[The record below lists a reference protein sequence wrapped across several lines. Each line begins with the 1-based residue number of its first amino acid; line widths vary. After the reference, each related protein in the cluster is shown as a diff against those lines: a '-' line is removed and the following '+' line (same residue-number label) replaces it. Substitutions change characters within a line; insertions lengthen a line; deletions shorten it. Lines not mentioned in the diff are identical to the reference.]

1 MEERKNLADCL
12 LRAFLSIVL
21 VSTMCFVVPT
31 TASAEG
37 AGDADSPSGTVDGD
51 ASGDG
56 DQNAGD
62 TDQGTGDAGD
72 TDQDTDGD
80 DEATEAGDY
89 ENQNFAS
96 LYDADQL
103 ELPQGAKAETVA
115 IDDNTNGLLVS
126 GPADALAND
135 GIAVTKQFNFD
146 DKEVV
151 SRIRVQAIT
160 ARKTSAKLACYLDGE
175 LLTTFELSTQKKSGK
190 WDPGTE
196 DYCLDISKK
205 AITGEHSV
213 SFKITDTGKKGA
225 SETQQILL
233 KSFEFMKFS
242 VPVINFNIKE
252 SKGHTVSDMNS
263 SVDHSVECYGSIDV
277 NVPENWTSEYT
288 GKHEE
293 SQSYELDYVRGRGNS
308 TWAANTTHRP
318 YKLKLD
324 KKTGLLGMGKSKH
337 WTLIANYYDN
347 TQLHNKI
354 TYWLSEQ
361 LGMEYTVKLEP
372 VEVVMDGE
380 YYGSYFLCEQVRV
393 GESEV
398 NIDDLESKEGRTA
411 TDGSTITGG
420 YLLNLGDSDDSKQDF
435 DTQGSMISWSIESPN
450 FENHSEAAQE
460 AQYNY
465 IKNYIDETEE
475 ALYSDTFKNSEGKR
489 YDEYLDLDSAV
500 DYLWLQEF
508 TMNGDAYVG
517 GSNYLYKKRDGG
529 RPGKLYFGPAWDFDY
544 VAWGNLDFG
553 DEETGETVEDE
564 VAEWTQSGK
573 MWVGRLLKDEVFAN
587 KFISRWK
594 AVKQKVN
601 ELFEE
606 GGQFDWYKQRIE
618 TAVSYNCEKYG
629 FTQHYGASSTT
640 DDTFDDE
647 TQRLRDW
654 VQLRINWVDAHL
666 DQLQPDKYTVTYKNG
681 DSVLKTEAIYAGDY
695 LVPECEEPT
704 KEDSTF
710 VGWQVTYRASLE
722 QYLKAN
728 SLTWDELVKQ
738 VGETEANKIKE
749 NGYNFSTIYADGDD
763 GITIPCDATV
773 SAIFKANKTDSGSS
787 AKASSLLGSIV
798 TKKGIRYQVT
808 CTKASFGRSVKVVGL
823 SNKKRKSVTIP
834 KSIKIK
840 GKKYLVTEI
849 GAKAFAGCKKLKLV
863 KIKSKSLF
871 VRNKTFKSLPKKAK
885 IKVPKSSL
893 RHYKS
898 VIKCRKVRKL

>member
-21 VSTMCFVVPT
+21 VSTLCFVVPT

-37 AGDADSPSGTVDGD
+37 ANDADSPSGAVDGNGSDDGSQGTDD
-51 ASGDG
+51 A
-56 DQNAGD
+56 DQAAGD
-62 TDQGTGDAGD
+62 TGDSGQGA
-72 TDQDTDGD
+72 DGE
-80 DEATEAGDY
+80 DESAEVCDY
-89 ENQNFAS
+89 ESQNFAN
-96 LYDADQL
+96 LYDAGQL
-103 ELPQGAKAETVA
+103 ELPEGAKAETVA
-115 IDDNTNGLLVS
+115 LDESANGLLLS
-126 GPADALAND
+126 GPADALATD
-135 GIAVTKQFNFD
+135 GIGVTKTFNFD

-151 SRIRVQAIT
+151 SRIRVQAVT

-175 LLTTFELSTQKKSGK
+175 LLSTFELSTQKKKGN

-205 AITGEHSV
+205 SITGEHSV
-213 SFKITDTGKKGA
+213 SFKIIDTGKTGS

-233 KSFEFMKFS
+233 KNFEFMKFS
-242 VPVINFNIKE
+242 VPVINFNIDE
-252 SKGHTVSDMNS
+252 SKGHTVADMNS
-263 SVDHSVECYGSIDV
+263 SDDHSVECYGSIDIS
-277 NVPENWTSEYT
+277 VPDNWTSEYT

-308 TWAANTTHRP
+308 TWGANTTHRP
-318 YKLKLD
+318 YKVKLD
-324 KKTGLLGMGKSKH
+324 KKAGLLGMGKSKH

-347 TQLHNKI
+347 SQLHNKM

-380 YYGSYFLCEQVRV
+380 YYGSYYLCEQVRV
-393 GESEV
+393 GESCID
-398 NIDDLESKEGRTA
+398 IDDLESDEGRSA
-411 TDGSTITGG
+411 TEGSTITGG
-420 YLLNLGDSDDSKQDF
+420 YLLNLGESGSSKQDF
-435 DTQGSMISWSIESPN
+435 DTQDASINWSIESPS
-450 FENHSEAAQE
+450 FDEHSEAAQE

-489 YDEYLDLDSAV
+489 YDEYLDLDSSV

-508 TMNGDAYVG
+508 TMNGDAYAG
-517 GSNYLYKKRDGG
+517 GSTYLYKKRDTEQ
-529 RPGKLYFGPAWDFDY
+529 PGKLYFGPAWDFDY
-544 VAWGNLDFG
+544 VAWGNLDYD
-553 DEETGETVEDE
+553 DEETGDTVEAK
-564 VAEWTQSGK
+564 VADWSQNGK
-573 MWVGRLLKDEVFAN
+573 MWVGRLLKDEVFAS

-594 AVKQKVN
+594 AFKQKLD

-629 FTQHYGASSTT
+629 FTEHFGADTAT
-640 DDTFDDE
+640 DVTFDDE
-647 TQRLRDW
+647 TQRLRNW
-654 VQLRINWVDAHL
+654 VQLREKWVDAHL
-666 DQLQPDKYTVTYKNG
+666 EQLRPDKYTVTYKNG
-681 DSVLKTEAIYAGDY
+681 SSVLKTETIYAGDC

-704 KEDSTF
+704 KEGSTF
-710 VGWQVTYRASLE
+710 VGWQISYHASLE

-749 NGYNFSTIYADGDD
+749 NGYSFSTIYEEGADG
-763 GITIPCDATV
+763 IPIPGDVTV
-773 SAIFKANKTDSGSS
+773 SAVFKANKSDSGSS
-787 AKASSLLGSIV
+787 TKTSSLLGSII

-823 SNKKRKSVTIP
+823 SNKKKKSITIP

-849 GAKAFAGCKKLKLV
+849 GTKAFAGCKKLKLV

-885 IKVPKSSL
+885 VKVPKSSL